1 MHLRDWGI
9 IFFIL
14 HYPDLTFIVLIYGN
28 KHSDLCNASAL
39 LGALLRSFWISQLI
53 ICFACLS
60 VDRNIWKQ
68 VIDLYPALVDC
79 TTSSSANVGKALKE
93 ALMEYG
99 DLLAPPIGEINGTVK
114 WHVIT
119 FGQIIPGNNR
129 IGRVNSRNAK
139 VRHSVQM
146 DTYTQIST
154 NK

>member
-1 MHLRDWGI
+1 MMHLHDWGR
-9 IFFIL
+9 IFCIL
-14 HYPDLTFIVLIYGN
+14 DYPDLAFIVLVYGN
-28 KHSDLCNASAL
+28 KHSAL
-39 LGALLRSFWISQLI
+39 LGAVLPSFGISQLI
-53 ICFACLS
+53 LCCACLS

-99 DLLAPPIGEINGTVK
+99 DLLAPPVGEINGTVK

-129 IGRVNSRNAK
+129 VGRVNSTSAK
-139 VRHSVQM
+139 VRQSVKM
-146 DTYTQIST
+146 DTYTEMSA